1 MTEHENTTEVPLSL
15 EAGTLLKNKR
25 ESLGMTQKHVA
36 NRLRLRVSVIQ
47 NIENNRFE
55 PQQVATFT
63 RGYLRSYAKLVGL
76 DEKTVLAALEQTSE
90 AHVQPQETEMQSFS
104 RKTKHEKHNSR
115 IMLLTWVIAIV
126 IIGISGAWW
135 WQNQQE
141 DSLAQVVTEANLD
154 VEPSAAEI
162 ADIDQFSADE
172 LIASTPA
179 EIAEIDQLS
188 ADKLMASSRDEIAST
203 DIKPAIEGVTL
214 AASDGDAL
222 ETTTP
227 ELAVN
232 EDEVSEIIPDAPVA
246 IIEAADEEQEPKLVV
261 PEGMTRLT
269 MKFKADCW
277 IQVKDVNG
285 KTLVSG
291 TRKPGQDVELAG
303 KAPFKVILG
312 APEGVTMTFASEPV
326 DLSGYTS
333 GKVARFTLPL

>member
-1 MTEHENTTEVPLSL
+1 MTEHENTNEVPLSI

-25 ESLGMTQKHVA
+25 ESLGMTQKQVA
-36 NRLRLRVSVIQ
+36 DRLRLRVSVIED
-47 NIENNRFE
+47 IENNRFE
-55 PQQVATFT
+55 SQQVATFT
-63 RGYLRSYAKLVGL
+63 RGYLRSYAKFVGL
-76 DEKTVLAALEQTSE
+76 DEKVVLVALEQTADVKPKE
-90 AHVQPQETEMQSFS
+90 QEIEMQSFS

-126 IIGISGAWW
+126 IIGISAAWW

-141 DSLAQVVTEANLD
+141 NSLAQVVAEAN
-154 VEPSAAEI
+154 VETSQPSADEI
-162 ADIDQFSADE
+162 ADIDLMTEEE

-179 EIAEIDQLS
+179 E
-188 ADKLMASSRDEIAST
+188 
-203 DIKPAIEGVTL
+203 L
-214 AASDGDAL
+214 AASNNTASESSINAAQTDEVVSA
-222 ETTTP
+222 ETEESTTEATP
-227 ELAVN
+227 EP
-232 EDEVSEIIPDAPVA
+232 VSV
-246 IIEAADEEQEPKLVV
+246 IEAAEEVQEASPVV
-261 PEGMTRLT
+261 PEGMTLLT

-277 IQVKDVNG
+277 IQVKDTNG

-291 TRKPGQDVELAG
+291 TQKPGQDVELTG

>member
-1 MTEHENTTEVPLSL
+1 MTEHENTNEVPLSI

-25 ESLGMTQKHVA
+25 ESLGMTQKQVA
-36 NRLRLRVSVIQ
+36 DRLRLRVSVIED
-47 NIENNRFE
+47 IENNRFE
-55 PQQVATFT
+55 SQQVATFT
-63 RGYLRSYAKLVGL
+63 RGYLRSYAKFVGL
-76 DEKTVLAALEQTSE
+76 DEKVVLVALEQTADVKPKE
-90 AHVQPQETEMQSFS
+90 QEIEMQSFS

-126 IIGISGAWW
+126 IIGISAAWW

-141 DSLAQVVTEANLD
+141 NSLAQVVAEAN
-154 VEPSAAEI
+154 VETSQPSADEI
-162 ADIDQFSADE
+162 ADIDLMTEEE

-179 EIAEIDQLS
+179 E
-188 ADKLMASSRDEIAST
+188 
-203 DIKPAIEGVTL
+203 L
-214 AASDGDAL
+214 AASNNTAS
-222 ETTTP
+222 ESSINAAQT
-227 ELAVN
+227 
-232 EDEVSEIIPDAPVA
+232 DEVVPAETEESTTEATQEPVA
-246 IIEAADEEQEPKLVV
+246 LIEVAEEVQEASPVV
-261 PEGMTRLT
+261 PEGMTLLT

-277 IQVKDVNG
+277 IQVKDTNG

-291 TRKPGQDVELAG
+291 TQKPGQDVELTG

>member
-1 MTEHENTTEVPLSL
+1 MTEHEKTNEVPLSM

-25 ESLGMTQKHVA
+25 ESLDMTQKHVA
-36 NRLRLRVSVIQ
+36 DRLRLRVSVIED
-47 NIENNRFE
+47 IENNRFE
-55 PQQVATFT
+55 EQQVTTFT

-76 DEKTVLAALEQTSE
+76 DEKIVLAALEQTSE
-90 AHVQPQETEMQSFS
+90 VHVKPQETEMQSFS

-115 IMLLTWVIAIV
+115 IMLLTWAIAIV
-126 IIGISGAWW
+126 ITGISGAWW

-141 DSLAQVVTEANLD
+141 NSLAQLSAETAETEQVAD
-154 VEPSAAEI
+154 D
-162 ADIDQFSADE
+162 ADIDQMSADE

-179 EIAEIDQLS
+179 EIAPVSS
-188 ADKLMASSRDEIAST
+188 A
-203 DIKPAIEGVTL
+203 PAVVSQADTAMSAAGDVT
-214 AASDGDAL
+214 
-222 ETTTP
+222 E
-227 ELAVN
+227 
-232 EDEVSEIIPDAPVA
+232 PVA
-246 IIEAADEEQEPKLVV
+246 AATEEVTEEAAQEPVAVIEDAKETEEPAAPVV
-261 PEGMTRLT
+261 PEGMTLLT

-277 IQVKDVNG
+277 IQVKDANG

>member
-1 MTEHENTTEVPLSL
+1 MTEHENTNEVPLSI

-25 ESLGMTQKHVA
+25 ESLGMTQKQVA
-36 NRLRLRVSVIQ
+36 DRLRLRVSVIED
-47 NIENNRFE
+47 IENNRFE
-55 PQQVATFT
+55 SQQVATFT
-63 RGYLRSYAKLVGL
+63 RGYLRSYAKFVGL
-76 DEKTVLAALEQTSE
+76 DEKVVLVALEQTADVKPKE
-90 AHVQPQETEMQSFS
+90 QEIEMQSFS

-126 IIGISGAWW
+126 IIGISAAWW

-141 DSLAQVVTEANLD
+141 NSLAQVVAEAN
-154 VEPSAAEI
+154 VETSQPSADEI
-162 ADIDQFSADE
+162 ADIDLMTEEE

-179 EIAEIDQLS
+179 E
-188 ADKLMASSRDEIAST
+188 
-203 DIKPAIEGVTL
+203 L
-214 AASDGDAL
+214 AASNNTAS
-222 ETTTP
+222 ESSINAAQT
-227 ELAVN
+227 
-232 EDEVSEIIPDAPVA
+232 DEVVPAETEESTTEATQEPVA
-246 IIEAADEEQEPKLVV
+246 VIEAAEEVQEASPVV
-261 PEGMTRLT
+261 PEGMTQLT

-277 IQVKDVNG
+277 IQVKDTNG

-291 TRKPGQDVELAG
+291 TQKPGQDVELTG

>member
-1 MTEHENTTEVPLSL
+1 MTEHENTNEVPLSI

-25 ESLGMTQKHVA
+25 ESLGMTQKQVA
-36 NRLRLRVSVIQ
+36 DRLRLRVSVIED
-47 NIENNRFE
+47 IENNRFE
-55 PQQVATFT
+55 SQQVATFT
-63 RGYLRSYAKLVGL
+63 RGYLRSYAKFVGL
-76 DEKTVLAALEQTSE
+76 DEKVVLVALEQTADVKPKE
-90 AHVQPQETEMQSFS
+90 QEIEMQSFS

-126 IIGISGAWW
+126 IIGISAAWW

-141 DSLAQVVTEANLD
+141 NSLAQVVAEAN
-154 VEPSAAEI
+154 VETSQPSADEI
-162 ADIDQFSADE
+162 ADIDLMTEEE

-179 EIAEIDQLS
+179 E
-188 ADKLMASSRDEIAST
+188 
-203 DIKPAIEGVTL
+203 L
-214 AASDGDAL
+214 AASNNTAS
-222 ETTTP
+222 ESSINAAQT
-227 ELAVN
+227 
-232 EDEVSEIIPDAPVA
+232 DEVVPAETEESTTEATQEPVA
-246 IIEAADEEQEPKLVV
+246 VIEAAEEVQDASPVV
-261 PEGMTRLT
+261 PEGMTLLT

-277 IQVKDVNG
+277 IQVKDTNG

-291 TRKPGQDVELAG
+291 TQKPGQDVELTG

>member
-1 MTEHENTTEVPLSL
+1 MTEHENTNEVPLSI

-25 ESLGMTQKHVA
+25 ESLGMTQKQVA
-36 NRLRLRVSVIQ
+36 DRLRLRVSVIED
-47 NIENNRFE
+47 IENNRFE
-55 PQQVATFT
+55 SQQVATFT
-63 RGYLRSYAKLVGL
+63 RGYLRSYAKFVGL
-76 DEKTVLAALEQTSE
+76 DEKVVLVALEQTADVKPKE
-90 AHVQPQETEMQSFS
+90 HEIEMQSFS

-126 IIGISGAWW
+126 IIGISAAWW

-141 DSLAQVVTEANLD
+141 NSLAQVVAEAN
-154 VEPSAAEI
+154 VETSQPSADEI
-162 ADIDQFSADE
+162 ADIDLMTEEE

-179 EIAEIDQLS
+179 E
-188 ADKLMASSRDEIAST
+188 
-203 DIKPAIEGVTL
+203 L
-214 AASDGDAL
+214 AASNNTAS
-222 ETTTP
+222 ESSINAAQT
-227 ELAVN
+227 
-232 EDEVSEIIPDAPVA
+232 DEVVPATQEPVA
-246 IIEAADEEQEPKLVV
+246 VIEAAEEVQEAFPVV
-261 PEGMTRLT
+261 PEGMTLLT

-277 IQVKDVNG
+277 IQVKDTNG

-291 TRKPGQDVELAG
+291 TQKPGQDVELTG

>member
-1 MTEHENTTEVPLSL
+1 MTEHENTNEVPLSI

-25 ESLGMTQKHVA
+25 ESLGMTQKQVA
-36 NRLRLRVSVIQ
+36 DRLRLRVSVIED
-47 NIENNRFE
+47 IENNRFE
-55 PQQVATFT
+55 SQQVATFT
-63 RGYLRSYAKLVGL
+63 RGYLRSYAKFVGL
-76 DEKTVLAALEQTSE
+76 DEKVVLVALEQTADVKPKE
-90 AHVQPQETEMQSFS
+90 QEIEMQSFS

-126 IIGISGAWW
+126 IIGISAAWW

-141 DSLAQVVTEANLD
+141 NSLAQVVAEAN
-154 VEPSAAEI
+154 VETSQPSADEI
-162 ADIDQFSADE
+162 ADIDLMTEEE

-179 EIAEIDQLS
+179 E
-188 ADKLMASSRDEIAST
+188 
-203 DIKPAIEGVTL
+203 L
-214 AASDGDAL
+214 AASNNTAS
-222 ETTTP
+222 ESSINAAQT
-227 ELAVN
+227 
-232 EDEVSEIIPDAPVA
+232 DEVVPAETEESTTEATQEPVA
-246 IIEAADEEQEPKLVV
+246 LIKAAEEVQEASPVV
-261 PEGMTRLT
+261 PEGMTLLT

-277 IQVKDVNG
+277 IQVKDTNG

-291 TRKPGQDVELAG
+291 TQKPGQDVELTG

>member
-1 MTEHENTTEVPLSL
+1 MTEHENTNEVPLSM

-36 NRLRLRVSVIQ
+36 DRLRLRVSVIED
-47 NIENNRFE
+47 IESNRFE
-55 PQQVATFT
+55 AQQVTTFT

-76 DEKTVLAALEQTSE
+76 DEKIVLAALEQTSE
-90 AHVQPQETEMQSFS
+90 VHVKPQETEMQSFS

-115 IMLLTWVIAIV
+115 IMLLTWAIAIV
-126 IIGISGAWW
+126 ITGISGAWW

-141 DSLAQVVTEANLD
+141 NSLAQVVTESSSETEQTAD
-154 VEPSAAEI
+154 D
-162 ADIDQFSADE
+162 ADIDLMSADE

-179 EIAEIDQLS
+179 EVAPVVEVTEAVSS
-188 ADKLMASSRDEIAST
+188 ADETVSKAESAVAATEET
-203 DIKPAIEGVTL
+203 VTE
-214 AASDGDAL
+214 AEA
-222 ETTTP
+222 E
-227 ELAVN
+227 E
-232 EDEVSEIIPDAPVA
+232 PVA
-246 IIEAADEEQEPKLVV
+246 VIEDAQATQEPMTPVV
-261 PEGMTRLT
+261 PEGMTLLT

-277 IQVKDVNG
+277 IQVKDSNG

>member
-1 MTEHENTTEVPLSL
+1 HENTNEVPLSI

-25 ESLGMTQKHVA
+25 ESLGMTQKQVA
-36 NRLRLRVSVIQ
+36 DRLRLRVSVIED
-47 NIENNRFE
+47 IENNRFE
-55 PQQVATFT
+55 SQQVATFT
-63 RGYLRSYAKLVGL
+63 RGYLRSYAKFVGL
-76 DEKTVLAALEQTSE
+76 DEKVVLVALEQTADVKPKE
-90 AHVQPQETEMQSFS
+90 QEIEMQSFS

-126 IIGISGAWW
+126 IIGISAAWW

-141 DSLAQVVTEANLD
+141 NSLAQVVAEAN
-154 VEPSAAEI
+154 VETSQPSADEI
-162 ADIDQFSADE
+162 TDIDLMTEEE

-179 EIAEIDQLS
+179 E
-188 ADKLMASSRDEIAST
+188 
-203 DIKPAIEGVTL
+203 L
-214 AASDGDAL
+214 AASNNTAS
-222 ETTTP
+222 ESSINAAQT
-227 ELAVN
+227 
-232 EDEVSEIIPDAPVA
+232 DEVVPAETEESTTEATQEPVA
-246 IIEAADEEQEPKLVV
+246 VIEAAEEVQDASPVV
-261 PEGMTRLT
+261 PDGMTLLT

-277 IQVKDVNG
+277 IQVKDTNG

-291 TRKPGQDVELAG
+291 TQKPGQDVELTG

>member
-1 MTEHENTTEVPLSL
+1 MTEHENTNEVPLSM

-36 NRLRLRVSVIQ
+36 DRLRLRVSVIED
-47 NIENNRFE
+47 IENNRFE
-55 PQQVATFT
+55 EQQVTTFT

-76 DEKTVLAALEQTSE
+76 DEKIVLAALEQTSE
-90 AHVQPQETEMQSFS
+90 VHVKPQETEMQSFS

-115 IMLLTWVIAIV
+115 IMLLTWAIAIV
-126 IIGISGAWW
+126 ITGISGAWW

-141 DSLAQVVTEANLD
+141 NSLAQLTAETAETGQVANN
-154 VEPSAAEI
+154 V
-162 ADIDQFSADE
+162 DIDQMNADE
-172 LIASTPA
+172 LIASNPA
-179 EIAEIDQLS
+179 EIVPVS
-188 ADKLMASSRDEIAST
+188 AVLTVGSEADTAMK
-203 DIKPAIEGVTL
+203 
-214 AASDGDAL
+214 AASDMTEPVVGGVMA
-222 ETTTP
+222 EEATQ
-227 ELAVN
+227 E
-232 EDEVSEIIPDAPVA
+232 PVA
-246 IIEAADEEQEPKLVV
+246 VIEGAQEAEEPAALVV
-261 PEGMTRLT
+261 PEGMTLLT

-277 IQVKDVNG
+277 IQVKDANG

-291 TRKPGQDVELAG
+291 TRKTGQDVELAG

>member
-1 MTEHENTTEVPLSL
+1 MTEHENTNEVPLSI

-25 ESLGMTQKHVA
+25 ESLGMTQKQVA
-36 NRLRLRVSVIQ
+36 DRLRLRVSVIED
-47 NIENNRFE
+47 IENNRFE
-55 PQQVATFT
+55 SQQVATFT
-63 RGYLRSYAKLVGL
+63 RGYLRSYAKFVGL
-76 DEKTVLAALEQTSE
+76 DEKVVLVALEQTADVKPKE
-90 AHVQPQETEMQSFS
+90 QEIEMQSFS

-126 IIGISGAWW
+126 IIGISAAWW

-141 DSLAQVVTEANLD
+141 NSLAQVVAEAN
-154 VEPSAAEI
+154 VETSQPSADEI
-162 ADIDQFSADE
+162 ADIDLMTEEE

-179 EIAEIDQLS
+179 E
-188 ADKLMASSRDEIAST
+188 
-203 DIKPAIEGVTL
+203 L
-214 AASDGDAL
+214 AASNNTASESSINAAQTDDVVPA
-222 ETTTP
+222 ETEESTT
-227 ELAVN
+227 EATQ
-232 EDEVSEIIPDAPVA
+232 EPVA
-246 IIEAADEEQEPKLVV
+246 VIEAAEEVQDASPVV
-261 PEGMTRLT
+261 PEGMTLLT

-277 IQVKDVNG
+277 IQVKDTNG

-291 TRKPGQDVELAG
+291 TQKPGQDVELIG

>member
-1 MTEHENTTEVPLSL
+1 MTEHENTNEVPLSI

-25 ESLGMTQKHVA
+25 ESLGMTQKQVA
-36 NRLRLRVSVIQ
+36 DRLRLRVSVIED
-47 NIENNRFE
+47 IENNRFE
-55 PQQVATFT
+55 SQQVATFT
-63 RGYLRSYAKLVGL
+63 RGYLRSYAKFVGL
-76 DEKTVLAALEQTSE
+76 DEKVVLVALEQTADVKPKE
-90 AHVQPQETEMQSFS
+90 QEIEMQSFS

-126 IIGISGAWW
+126 IIGISAAWW

-141 DSLAQVVTEANLD
+141 NSLAQVVAEAN
-154 VEPSAAEI
+154 VETSQPSADEI
-162 ADIDQFSADE
+162 ADIDLMTEEE

-179 EIAEIDQLS
+179 ELAVSNNTASESSINAAQTDEVVSAET
-188 ADKLMASSRDEIAST
+188 EEST
-203 DIKPAIEGVTL
+203 TEA
-214 AASDGDAL
+214 
-222 ETTTP
+222 TP
-227 ELAVN
+227 E
-232 EDEVSEIIPDAPVA
+232 PVA
-246 IIEAADEEQEPKLVV
+246 VIEAAEEVQDASPVV
-261 PEGMTRLT
+261 PEGMTLLT

-277 IQVKDVNG
+277 IQVKDTNG

-291 TRKPGQDVELAG
+291 TQKPGQDVELTG

>member
-1 MTEHENTTEVPLSL
+1 MTEHENTNEVPLSI

-25 ESLGMTQKHVA
+25 ESLGMTQKQVA
-36 NRLRLRVSVIQ
+36 DRLRLRVSVIED
-47 NIENNRFE
+47 IENNRFE
-55 PQQVATFT
+55 SQQVATFT
-63 RGYLRSYAKLVGL
+63 RGYLRSYAKFVGL
-76 DEKTVLAALEQTSE
+76 DEKVVLVALEQTADVKPKE
-90 AHVQPQETEMQSFS
+90 QEIEMQSFS

-126 IIGISGAWW
+126 IIGISAAWW

-141 DSLAQVVTEANLD
+141 NSLAQVVAEAN
-154 VEPSAAEI
+154 VETSQPSADEI
-162 ADIDQFSADE
+162 ADIDLMTEEE

-179 EIAEIDQLS
+179 E
-188 ADKLMASSRDEIAST
+188 
-203 DIKPAIEGVTL
+203 L
-214 AASDGDAL
+214 AASNNTAS
-222 ETTTP
+222 ESSINAAQT
-227 ELAVN
+227 
-232 EDEVSEIIPDAPVA
+232 DEVVPAETEESTTEATQQPVA
-246 IIEAADEEQEPKLVV
+246 VIEAAEEVQDASPVV
-261 PEGMTRLT
+261 PEGMTLLT

-277 IQVKDVNG
+277 IQVKDTNG

-291 TRKPGQDVELAG
+291 TQKPGQDVELTG

>member
-1 MTEHENTTEVPLSL
+1 MTEHENTNEVPLSI

-25 ESLGMTQKHVA
+25 ESLGMTQKQVA
-36 NRLRLRVSVIQ
+36 DRLRLRVSVIED
-47 NIENNRFE
+47 IENNRFE
-55 PQQVATFT
+55 SQQVATFT
-63 RGYLRSYAKLVGL
+63 RGYLRSYAKFVGL
-76 DEKTVLAALEQTSE
+76 DEKVVLVALEQTADVKPKE
-90 AHVQPQETEMQSFS
+90 QEIEMQSFS

-126 IIGISGAWW
+126 IIGISAAWW

-141 DSLAQVVTEANLD
+141 NSLAQVVAEAN
-154 VEPSAAEI
+154 VETSQPSADEI
-162 ADIDQFSADE
+162 ADIDLMTEEE

-179 EIAEIDQLS
+179 E
-188 ADKLMASSRDEIAST
+188 
-203 DIKPAIEGVTL
+203 L
-214 AASDGDAL
+214 AASNNTAS
-222 ETTTP
+222 ESSINATQT
-227 ELAVN
+227 
-232 EDEVSEIIPDAPVA
+232 DEVVPAETEESTTEATQKPVA
-246 IIEAADEEQEPKLVV
+246 VIEAAEEVQEASPVV
-261 PEGMTRLT
+261 PEGMTLLT

-277 IQVKDVNG
+277 IQVKDTNG

-291 TRKPGQDVELAG
+291 TQKPGQDVELTG

>member
-1 MTEHENTTEVPLSL
+1 MTEHENTNEVPLSI

-25 ESLGMTQKHVA
+25 ESLGMTQKQVA
-36 NRLRLRVSVIQ
+36 DRLRLRVSVIED
-47 NIENNRFE
+47 IENNRFE
-55 PQQVATFT
+55 SQQVATFT
-63 RGYLRSYAKLVGL
+63 RGYLRSYAKFVGL
-76 DEKTVLAALEQTSE
+76 DEKVVLVALEQTADVKPKE
-90 AHVQPQETEMQSFS
+90 QEIEMQSFS

-126 IIGISGAWW
+126 IIGISAAWW

-141 DSLAQVVTEANLD
+141 NSLAQVVAEAN
-154 VEPSAAEI
+154 VETSQPSADEI
-162 ADIDQFSADE
+162 ADIDLMTEEE

-179 EIAEIDQLS
+179 E
-188 ADKLMASSRDEIAST
+188 
-203 DIKPAIEGVTL
+203 L
-214 AASDGDAL
+214 AASNNTAS
-222 ETTTP
+222 ESSINAAQT
-227 ELAVN
+227 
-232 EDEVSEIIPDAPVA
+232 DEVVPAETEESTTEATQEPVSV
-246 IIEAADEEQEPKLVV
+246 IEAAEEVQEASPVV
-261 PEGMTRLT
+261 PEGMTLLT

-277 IQVKDVNG
+277 IQVKDTNG

-291 TRKPGQDVELAG
+291 TQKPGQDVELTG

>member
-1 MTEHENTTEVPLSL
+1 MTEHENTNEVPLSI

-25 ESLGMTQKHVA
+25 ESLGMTQKQVA
-36 NRLRLRVSVIQ
+36 DRLRLRVSVIED
-47 NIENNRFE
+47 IENNRFE
-55 PQQVATFT
+55 SQQVATFT
-63 RGYLRSYAKLVGL
+63 RGYLRSYAKFVGL
-76 DEKTVLAALEQTSE
+76 DEKVVLVALEQTADVKPKE
-90 AHVQPQETEMQSFS
+90 QEIEMQSFS

-126 IIGISGAWW
+126 IIGISAAWW

-141 DSLAQVVTEANLD
+141 NSLAQVVAEAN
-154 VEPSAAEI
+154 VETSQPSADEI
-162 ADIDQFSADE
+162 ADIDLMTEEE

-179 EIAEIDQLS
+179 E
-188 ADKLMASSRDEIAST
+188 
-203 DIKPAIEGVTL
+203 L
-214 AASDGDAL
+214 AASNNTASESSINAAQTDEVVPAETEESTT
-222 ETTTP
+222 ETTQQ
-227 ELAVN
+227 
-232 EDEVSEIIPDAPVA
+232 PVA
-246 IIEAADEEQEPKLVV
+246 VIEAAEEVQEASPVV
-261 PEGMTRLT
+261 PEGMTLLT

-277 IQVKDVNG
+277 IQVKDTNG

-291 TRKPGQDVELAG
+291 TQKPGQDVELTG

>member
-1 MTEHENTTEVPLSL
+1 MTEHENTNEVPLSI

-25 ESLGMTQKHVA
+25 ESLGMTQKQVA
-36 NRLRLRVSVIQ
+36 DRLRLRVSVIED
-47 NIENNRFE
+47 IENNRFE
-55 PQQVATFT
+55 SQQVATFT
-63 RGYLRSYAKLVGL
+63 RGYLRSYAKFVGL
-76 DEKTVLAALEQTSE
+76 DEKVVLVALEQTADVKPKE
-90 AHVQPQETEMQSFS
+90 QEIEMQSFS

-126 IIGISGAWW
+126 IIGISAAWW

-141 DSLAQVVTEANLD
+141 NSLAQVVAEAN
-154 VEPSAAEI
+154 VETSQPSADEI
-162 ADIDQFSADE
+162 ADIDLMTEEE

-179 EIAEIDQLS
+179 E
-188 ADKLMASSRDEIAST
+188 
-203 DIKPAIEGVTL
+203 L
-214 AASDGDAL
+214 AASNNTAS
-222 ETTTP
+222 ESSINAAQT
-227 ELAVN
+227 
-232 EDEVSEIIPDAPVA
+232 DEVVSAETEESTTEATQEPVA
-246 IIEAADEEQEPKLVV
+246 VIEAAEEVQEESPVV
-261 PEGMTRLT
+261 PEGMTLLT

-277 IQVKDVNG
+277 IQVKDTNG

-291 TRKPGQDVELAG
+291 TQKPGQDVELTG

>member
-1 MTEHENTTEVPLSL
+1 MTEHENTNEVPLSI

-25 ESLGMTQKHVA
+25 ESLGMTQKQVA
-36 NRLRLRVSVIQ
+36 DRLRLRVSVIED
-47 NIENNRFE
+47 IENNRFE
-55 PQQVATFT
+55 SQQVATFT
-63 RGYLRSYAKLVGL
+63 RGYLRSYAKFVGL
-76 DEKTVLAALEQTSE
+76 DEKVVLVALEQTADVKPKE
-90 AHVQPQETEMQSFS
+90 QDIEMQSFS

-126 IIGISGAWW
+126 IIGISAAWW

-141 DSLAQVVTEANLD
+141 NSLAQVVAEAN
-154 VEPSAAEI
+154 VETSQPSADEI
-162 ADIDQFSADE
+162 ADIDLMTEEE

-179 EIAEIDQLS
+179 E
-188 ADKLMASSRDEIAST
+188 
-203 DIKPAIEGVTL
+203 L
-214 AASDGDAL
+214 AASNNTASESSINAAQTDEVVSA
-222 ETTTP
+222 ETEESTTEATP
-227 ELAVN
+227 E
-232 EDEVSEIIPDAPVA
+232 PVA
-246 IIEAADEEQEPKLVV
+246 VIEAAEEVQEASPVV
-261 PEGMTRLT
+261 PEGMTLLT

-277 IQVKDVNG
+277 IQVKDTNG

-291 TRKPGQDVELAG
+291 TQKPGQDVELTG

>member
-1 MTEHENTTEVPLSL
+1 MTEHENTNEVPLSI

-25 ESLGMTQKHVA
+25 ESLGMTQKQVA
-36 NRLRLRVSVIQ
+36 DRLRLRVSVIED
-47 NIENNRFE
+47 IENNRFE
-55 PQQVATFT
+55 SQQVATFT
-63 RGYLRSYAKLVGL
+63 RGYLRSYAKFVGL
-76 DEKTVLAALEQTSE
+76 DEKVVLVALEQTADVKPKE
-90 AHVQPQETEMQSFS
+90 QEIEMQSFS

-126 IIGISGAWW
+126 IIGISAAWW

-141 DSLAQVVTEANLD
+141 NSLAQVVAEAN
-154 VEPSAAEI
+154 VETSQPSADEI
-162 ADIDQFSADE
+162 ADIDLMTEEE

-179 EIAEIDQLS
+179 E
-188 ADKLMASSRDEIAST
+188 
-203 DIKPAIEGVTL
+203 L
-214 AASDGDAL
+214 AASNNTASESSINAAQTDDVVPA
-222 ETTTP
+222 ETEESTT
-227 ELAVN
+227 EATQ
-232 EDEVSEIIPDAPVA
+232 EPVA
-246 IIEAADEEQEPKLVV
+246 VIEAAEEVQDASPVV
-261 PEGMTRLT
+261 PEGMTLLT

-277 IQVKDVNG
+277 IQVKDTNG

-291 TRKPGQDVELAG
+291 TQKPGQDVELTG